1 MISILEYGTRDAAT
15 AASTSHTVKNKQA
28 YEQKFRRIAVQVR
41 LAALPEAEQAFLRE
55 KSYQHRFTLQELRQI
70 TEMALDFATWNEA
83 SIREVWPDDL
93 SPKLAGKAAR
103 AKVIERIRRR
113 WDALKRAANRYR
125 SFDASTKPATQKSV
139 LVRREKEG
147 LGLGYCPVAS
157 LRTRCCNLMT
167 LDAVENCGFDCSY
180 CSIQSFYH
188 DSRIYFDPR
197 FAEKLNTLHIEP
209 DRVYHIGTGQ
219 SSDSLMW
226 GNKYGILD
234 ALTDFARRHP
244 NVILEM
250 KTKSK
255 NVSYFLKHEVPKNI
269 ICTWSLN
276 TPTIIT
282 HEEHLTASL
291 EDRLGAA
298 RKVADRG
305 ILVGFHFH
313 PMVYYDDWKQDYPAI
328 FETIQKRFDPLE
340 VALVSLGTL
349 TFTKPVIRQIRT
361 RQFKSK
367 ILQMPLVDANGKLS
381 YPKETK
387 LEMFRHA
394 YNCLQ
399 RWHNEVFFYLC
410 MENHRLWK
418 PVFGY
423 EYPSNEALEAA
434 MKSSYMEK
442 IRQAKAGH
450 SSASR
455 TCSRQ
460 WSG

>member
-1 MISILEYGTRDAAT
+1 M
-15 AASTSHTVKNKQA
+15 KNKQT
-28 YEQKFRRIAVQVR
+28 YEQKFRRIAAQVQ

-55 KSYQHRFTLQELRQI
+55 KSYQHRLTLQELRQI
-70 TEMALDFATWNEA
+70 VEMALDFATWNET
-83 SIREVWPDDL
+83 SIREVWPNDDL
-93 SPKLAGKAAR
+93 SPKLAGKAAK
-103 AKVIERIRRR
+103 AKVIERIRRH
-113 WDALKRAANRYR
+113 WDALKQAANCYR
-125 SFDASTKPATQKSV
+125 NVGPSIKPPTQKSV
-139 LVRREKEG
+139 LVRREKEK

-157 LRTRCCNLMT
+157 LKTRCCNLMT
-167 LDAVENCGFDCSY
+167 LDTVENCGFDCSY

-188 DSRIYFDPR
+188 GSRVYFDPR
-197 FAEKLNTLHIEP
+197 FAEKLNALQIDP

-219 SSDSLMW
+219 SSDSLLW
-226 GNKYGILD
+226 GNKYGTLD

-255 NVSYFLKHEVPKNI
+255 NVSYFLKHEIPKNI

-282 HEEHLTASL
+282 YEEHLTASL
-291 EDRLGAA
+291 QDRLGAA

-313 PMVYYDDWKQDYPAI
+313 PMVHYDAWKQDYSEI
-328 FETIQKRFDPLE
+328 FEMIQKRFDPLE

-361 RQFKSK
+361 RQFQSK
-367 ILQMPLVDANGKLS
+367 ILQMPLVDAGGKLS
-381 YPKETK
+381 YPEETK

-394 YNCLQ
+394 YDCFQ
-399 RWHNEVFFYLC
+399 SWHNEVFFYLC
-410 MENHRLWK
+410 MENNRLWK

-423 EYPSNEALEAA
+423 EYPSNAALEAA

-442 IRQAKAGH
+442 IRQTKAGR

-455 TCSRQ
+455 TSY
-460 WSG
+460 GVA